1 MHRTDMQLGE
11 ALLLFVRSL
20 AEPVVRAL
28 LHVLIPRHSP
38 LRRDSLASCSH
49 GRVQLPWQMHV
60 QCTETAESYE
70 CAVQTLLQLPAPNF
84 KLFVY
89 LLRFVRELMDWEIQ
103 HRTATSTGTACQ
115 VCMLTK
121 DRMAAVFAD
130 ALAQVPRSV
139 MPPQPPAV
147 RGLRRFVALF
157 LDRREAEANGA
168 PECGLLQGPPVVF
181 VPSEPVIAP
190 VA

>member
-89 LLRFVRELMDWEIQ
+89 LLRFVRELMDLEIQ
-103 HRTATSTGTACQ
+103 HRTATSAGTACQ

-139 MPPQPPAV
+139 MPPAV
-147 RGLRRFVALF
+147 SGLRRFVALF

-168 PECGLLQGPPVVF
+168 PECGLLQGPPVIF
-181 VPSEPVIAP
+181 VPVSSEPVIAP